1 MTVRMEGL
9 REFRAGLR
17 ADADDVEKLVSR
29 IERRLG
35 LGILRRVVLATPVD
49 TGRARGNWQV
59 DLNRIPGGEVV
70 GVDKGGGAT
79 IASESAIIQTAKPF
93 GTIQIANNVPYI
105 GRLND
110 GYSKQAPAGF
120 IEAAIDAELS
130 PFE

>member
-1 MTVRMEGL
+1 MTGIQGL
-9 REFRAGLR
+9 DAFKRGIRSDI
-17 ADADDVEKLVSR
+17 ADIAAVTSKV
-29 IERRLG
+29 ERRIG
-35 LGILRRVVLATPVD
+35 LGILRRVVMATPVD

-59 DLNRIPGGEVV
+59 DLNNAPKGETGALDKRGGSTAS
-70 GVDKGGGAT
+70 KG
-79 IASESAIIQTAKPF
+79 SAIIQTAKPF